1 MTSFSAIASL
11 LAASAFHSNPS
22 ASNQRQAEK
31 VQTAQ
36 LKADQ
41 NASR

>member
-11 LAASAFHSNPS
+11 LAASAFTSNPS

-31 VQTAQ
+31 VQAAQ

-41 NASR
+41 NAAR